1 MLPANPDTTGPTD
14 CHAMMTLTVA
24 MMTLTVPAP
33 AMVAFWDHAH
43 FTTVEPQ
50 QFGVLWRAW
59 YQPGQRHG
67 APDARPTRAS
77 PPLERRVV
85 QRARPPN
92 SCIPEFTKPG
102 LIRSIVIC
110 PCRSTLQGAIIQL
123 LFSRRL
129 VHFCRTPLGMM
140 AGWSRVVGAH
150 RTCDAALALVLPH
163 VRTLQAPLG
172 RQPLRLA
179 GVAASLRRRGRCG
192 RDA

>member
-1 MLPANPDTTGPTD
+1 MRYMITSMLPANPDTTGPTD
-14 CHAMMTLTVA
+14 CHAMMTSTVA

-129 VHFCRTPLGMM
+129 VRLVHFCRTPLGMM

-163 VRTLQAPLG
+163 LT
-172 RQPLRLA
+172 
-179 GVAASLRRRGRCG
+179 CG
-192 RDA
+192 C